1 MSPDYQG
8 DRQIAINQAAQWM
21 GLKPVFLD
29 TETTGLDGNAEICDI
44 AVIDF
49 DGVVLFE
56 TLVKP
61 SQPIPAEAG
70 DIHGITDAMVKH
82 APRFEQV
89 LDRLDKV
96 LQGRTVVIYNSAFD
110 TRLISQSCASPF
122 HWWWLPRDG
131 ESARDFY
138 SRPARWHCAM
148 NAYAQYNGDWNDY
161 HQSYR
166 WVKLESAA
174 LACDIA
180 LPAVLHRA
188 RVDAELTRQVVMYM
202 AGQRQLEAAYQRSY
216 ENPDP
221 AAFGQDD

>member
-8 DRQIAINQAAQWM
+8 DRQIAINQAAQWLA
-21 GLKPVFLD
+21 LKPVFLD
-29 TETTGLDGNAEICDI
+29 TETTGLGDEAEICDI

-49 DGVVLFE
+49 DGVVLFD

-61 SQPIPAEAG
+61 ARQIPTEASNV
-70 DIHGITDAMVKH
+70 HGITDAMIKS

-96 LQGRTVVIYNSAFD
+96 LQGRTVVIYNNAFD
-110 TRLISQSCASPF
+110 TRLIAQSCASPF

-131 ESARDFY
+131 EILQEFY
-138 SRPARWHCAM
+138 SRPDRWHCAM

-166 WVKLESAA
+166 WVKLENAA
-174 LACDIA
+174 RQCGVSI
-180 LPAVLHRA
+180 PAGLHRA
-188 RVDAELTRQVVMYM
+188 RVDAELTRQVVSYM
-202 AGQRQLEAAYQRSY
+202 AAQWQPESATVA
-216 ENPDP
+216 D
-221 AAFGQDD
+221 